1 MKDSSKFQLLDEGWL
16 VTTRR
21 EKIESM
27 LQAEPKDVFL
37 RYALAMELEKA
48 GENGA
53 ALELHSQLI
62 KQTPPHV
69 ASYFRSAQILAA
81 QDEVEPARDFLRE
94 GIEAARGS
102 GDLHSAAE
110 MSQMLAQ
117 LGSYGE

>member
-1 MKDSSKFQLLDEGWL
+1 MQVFCKIQLLDEGWL

-27 LQAEPKDVFL
+27 LQAEPKDIFL
-37 RYALAMELEKA
+37 RYALAMEMEKA
-48 GENGA
+48 GEDRA

-62 KQTPPHV
+62 KESPPHI

-81 QDEVEPARDFLRE
+81 LDEVEPARAFLRD

-102 GDLHSAAE
+102 GDLHSASE
-110 MSQMLAQ
+110 MSQMLAE